1 MAGGGPRRSHNT
13 RAAVVAAVAFA
24 TVAAVLSGGVAW
36 AQPPPGPEPPP
47 PLPALDQEVP
57 TLTLSPPSG
66 PPGTTFTATATPP
79 TVCRGLHF
87 DAGPAQR
94 IGVTM
99 DTATFVAPTDPAI
112 LSVDVSVRCYGG
124 APAQRTFIIEHP
136 PAELDLIFSPSAGQ
150 PGSLATATLHG
161 CTDEFLLRWG
171 NGVIEIPPG
180 GGFTVPAGDPGTLT
194 VTATCGSA
202 GNDTAEFTVLPAAA
216 PTLELGS
223 SRGPPGTTF
232 HAIGN
237 GFACGD
243 GGVELFWDGS
253 YLTTTNSGSFDE
265 PFAVPGDA
273 QAGQYTVRA
282 TCANNPDIVDEAQ
295 FSVTETVVTGT
306 RPAAATVALDP
317 TRGAAGDRVTVT
329 GSGFLCDNDSQ
340 PVQLDFGGRTLLAVS
355 ADSAGAFRT
364 TFTVPQNATGT
375 VALRA
380 SCADGSV
387 TETASFTVIAGP
399 VTPTTTTPPIPDP
412 PRNDGVVVYIVLLVL
427 AAVVIVAA
435 LVYRALRRPRPPAPT
450 ARVRVEPRPGGPP
463 EVALREAT
471 GHGSHA
477 IRLSVHPGSAT
488 HTIERGER

>member
-1 MAGGGPRRSHNT
+1 
-13 RAAVVAAVAFA
+13 
-24 TVAAVLSGGVAW
+24 
-36 AQPPPGPEPPP
+36 
-47 PLPALDQEVP
+47 
-57 TLTLSPPSG
+57 
-66 PPGTTFTATATPP
+66 
-79 TVCRGLHF
+79 
-87 DAGPAQR
+87 
-94 IGVTM
+94 M

-112 LSVDVSVRCYGG
+112 ISVDVSVQCYGG

-136 PAELDLIFSPSAGQ
+136 QTELELSFSPSEGQ
-150 PGSLATATLHG
+150 PGSQATATLHG
-161 CTDEFLLRWG
+161 CADEFLLRWG
-171 NGVIEIPPG
+171 NDVIEVPPSG
-180 GGFTVPAGDPGTLT
+180 EFTVPASDPGTVT

-202 GNDTAEFTVLPAAA
+202 GNDTDDFTVLPAAA

-232 HAIGN
+232 RAIGSD
-237 GFACGD
+237 FACGD
-243 GGVELFWDGS
+243 GDVELYWDGDL
-253 YLTTTNSGSFDE
+253 LTTADSGSFNE
-265 PFAVPGDA
+265 PVTVPGDA

-282 TCANNPDIVDEAQ
+282 TCANNPDIVDDAQ

-306 RPAAATVALDP
+306 PATTATVVLDP
-317 TRGAAGDRVTVT
+317 IRGSAGQRVTVI

-340 PVQLDFGGRTLLAVS
+340 PVQLDFGGRTLPAVS

-364 TFTVPQNATGT
+364 TFVVPQNATGT

-380 SCADGSV
+380 WCADGSV

-412 PRNDGVVVYIVLLVL
+412 PPNDGAVVFIVLLVL

-471 GHGSHA
+471 GQGSHA